1 MTGLVHPR
9 RWRGLILVYAG
20 AALLSFPVLEMLVSG
35 PHARDFAHDVFDDG
49 AVTRLGAMRFDL
61 STFGPV
67 LWNAHLMAGNTYVGQ
82 FNATPIALDSLLA
95 LLASPFPAY
104 AATVV
109 LMAFLSGLSM
119 HLFLEGSVGL
129 PRAAAFAGGLVYAL
143 GFRHYAFGF
152 SAVLLPLLLW
162 LSDRAEASGA
172 GPWRRLVAPSLCA
185 GFLLYD
191 FAPQPAVLA
200 GALHLGYAFV
210 SARTAAER
218 RSRLTTWA
226 GSWALGF
233 ALYAPVLFTQLRLLP
248 ESERTVREAATGLPG
263 PLLAVA
269 QWLGTY
275 VEVIASRPAAIAAGL
290 PLREAADGTWYVG
303 FAALGVLAL
312 SLGAR
317 RETRRERA
325 LAWLLLVLPLVDLL
339 SMLLIPEQ
347 KHLGVL
353 QSFALNRIRTFLPF
367 ALAANVAVAAAIVFS
382 RGAAGPRKWRRA
394 RFVGAALLGLFLA
407 CGALCGRFLLYL
419 WRRQAE
425 GNPAD
430 PERIAGWVAALGYFG
445 VAVLATALVLLRLRR
460 AGRRRVRGSGSRGVV
475 VLLLGLLAADRLVY
489 TRIERRVENQTL
501 GSFSGGLDATPA
513 VRYLQAQPNP
523 DARRVLTLADR
534 SRLNPHDHPN
544 RMMFHGLYT
553 ADGYQNVYPLRYHQF
568 FGLLT
573 RPHLDKDPF
582 HRRYFFEWGQRA
594 YLFGPE
600 FNPALASLM
609 GVRWLYVRGVA
620 FSQPGWN
627 LVFEEGDERVFENA
641 NAFPRGFLA
650 ARAETFP
657 TRAALMERALFGV
670 CRGAALDRVP
680 GRRGAGGAAAGPA
693 ELTGSEVV
701 LELNTPDRIRFRVRS
716 SAPAI
721 LVLTDVYTP
730 GWKSAVNGATRDIL
744 PAYNAFRAVEV
755 PAGDS
760 EVVFWYAPTFTYAG
774 AAVAAAAM
782 LLLAA
787 LGLPAIRRKAPGSRP
802 EPSVRTPCPSLSR

>member
-1 MTGLVHPR
+1 MTGLVTPR
-9 RWRGLILVYAG
+9 RWRGLLLVYAG

-35 PHARDFAHDVFDDG
+35 RHARDFAHDVFDDG

-82 FNATPIALDSLLA
+82 FNATPIALDSFLA
-95 LLASPFPAY
+95 LLAPPFVAY

-119 HLFLEGSVGL
+119 HLFLEESVGL
-129 PRAAAFAGGLVYAL
+129 PRGAAFAGGLIYIL

-162 LSDRAEASGA
+162 LSDRAEAPGA
-172 GPWRRLVAPSLCA
+172 GRWRRLVAPSLCA
-185 GFLLYD
+185 AFLLYD

-210 SARTAAER
+210 GGQTAAER
-218 RSRLTTWA
+218 RSRLAAWA
-226 GSWALGF
+226 GSWVLAF
-233 ALYAPVLFTQLRLLP
+233 ALYAPVLFAQLRLLS
-248 ESERTVREAATGLPG
+248 ESERTVREGATGLPG
-263 PLLAVA
+263 PFLAVG

-275 VEVIASRPAAIAAGL
+275 AEVIASRPGAIAVGL

-303 FAALGVLAL
+303 FAALGVLVL
-312 SLGAR
+312 SLGVR
-317 RETRRERA
+317 RETRRQGA
-325 LAWLLLVLPLVDLL
+325 LAWLLVGLPLFDLV
-339 SMLLIPEQ
+339 SMLLVPEQ

-353 QSFALNRIRTFLPF
+353 QSFAFNRIRTFLPF
-367 ALAANVAVAAAIVFS
+367 ALAANAAVAAALLFS
-382 RGAAGPRKWRRA
+382 PGAAPIRLRWRPRFAGP
-394 RFVGAALLGLFLA
+394 ALLGLFLA
-407 CGALCGRFLLYL
+407 CGALCGRLLLYL

-425 GNPAD
+425 GSPAN
-430 PERIAGWVAALGYFG
+430 PERIAGWATALAYFAVAAL
-445 VAVLATALVLLRLRR
+445 ATSLVLLYLRR
-460 AGRRRVRGSGSRGVV
+460 GGPAEGPGSVPRRAV
-475 VLLLGLLAADRLVY
+475 VLLLGLLALERLVY
-489 TRIERRVENQTL
+489 TRIERLVENQTL
-501 GSFSGGLDATPA
+501 GSFAGGLDATPA

-523 DARRVLTLADR
+523 DGRRVLTLADR
-534 SRLNPHDHPN
+534 SRLNPRDHPN

-573 RPHLDKDPF
+573 RPHLDRNRF
-582 HRRYFFEWGQRA
+582 HRRYFHEWGQRA

-609 GVRWLYVRGVA
+609 GVRWLYARGVA
-620 FSQPGWN
+620 FSEPGWN

-657 TRAALMERALFGV
+657 TRAALMEALSSASPEALRSAVYLEG
-670 CRGAALDRVP
+670 GAPAAL
-680 GRRGAGGAAAGPA
+680 AAGPA
-693 ELTGSEVV
+693 ELPGSEVA

-716 SAPAI
+716 SAPAV
-721 LVLTDVYTP
+721 LVLTDAYTP
-730 GWKSAVNGATRDIL
+730 GWKSAVNGAPRDIL

-760 EVVFWYAPTFTYAG
+760 EVVFWYAPTFIYAG

-787 LGLPAIRRKAPGSRP
+787 LGLPAFRRKARGI
-802 EPSVRTPCPSLSR
+802 VRSHP